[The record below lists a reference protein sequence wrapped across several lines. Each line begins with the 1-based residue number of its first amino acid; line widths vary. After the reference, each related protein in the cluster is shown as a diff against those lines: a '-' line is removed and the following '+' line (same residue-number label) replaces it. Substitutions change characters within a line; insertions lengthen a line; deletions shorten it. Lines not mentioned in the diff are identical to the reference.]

1 MIKNKGKNNRLKSK
15 NRSVCTELGNKNKR
29 KNSHRV
35 KIGHFSSANLFRLLF
50 WTAISVGVIV
60 YLVFLYN
67 TFVKPYS
74 NRWNAVYRTF
84 IYPKG
89 TIRGIDVSR
98 YQKEIDWETL
108 KNAKLDGAPVSF
120 VFIKA
125 TEGSDIIDKYYNYNF
140 YNARRNRII
149 RGAYHYFTTKSS
161 AIEQAKFFCRTV
173 QLEKGDLPPVL
184 DIETIGNYN
193 KERLQS
199 ETQIWL
205 DYVERYFGVK
215 PIIYS
220 SHKFITDY
228 LDSNLFKT
236 YPCWIA
242 HYYVDSLKYNGKW
255 TFWQHSDVG
264 KVEGVDGFVDVNVF
278 NGSYEDLLELTLK

>member
-29 KNSHRV
+29 KNSHRG

-205 DYVERYFGVK
+205 DYVELYFGVK

-242 HYYVDSLKYNGKW
+242 HYYVDSLKYNGEW